1 MTVQVTCP
9 EYGHVV
15 VIRWLWWFL
24 EWEHE
29 GEWETDPYP
38 WMQNVTVIGVE
49 GVAQIRGILTPA
61 DSGIA
66 D

>member
-1 MTVQVTCP
+1 MTAAVYC
-9 EYGHVV
+9 YDGAVV

-29 GEWETDPYP
+29 GEWETDPHP
-38 WMQNVTVIGVE
+38 FMQNVTVIE
-49 GVAQIRGILTPA
+49 PDAGVAQIRGIVTPA
-61 DSGIA
+61 EAGIS